1 MVKAV
6 VCHARSNRSAKNNP
20 NLSEGFADMT
30 SDIVL
35 SLSALVGLGMI
46 AMATLR
52 GWDGWLALKRLEL
65 ERADALAEC
74 GGAASLIDL
83 ADMRERLRKL
93 EAIAAGVDL

>member
-1 MVKAV
+1 
-6 VCHARSNRSAKNNP
+6 
-20 NLSEGFADMT
+20 MT

-35 SLSALVGLGMI
+35 SLSALAGLAMI

-65 ERADALAEC
+65 ERAAAPSDF
-74 GGAASLIDL
+74 GGTASLIDL

>member
-1 MVKAV
+1 
-6 VCHARSNRSAKNNP
+6 
-20 NLSEGFADMT
+20 MT

-35 SLSALVGLGMI
+35 SLSALTGLALI

-52 GWDGWLALKRLEL
+52 GWDGWLALKRLEI
-65 ERADALAEC
+65 ERSGTGDVV
-74 GGAASLIDL
+74 SMIDL